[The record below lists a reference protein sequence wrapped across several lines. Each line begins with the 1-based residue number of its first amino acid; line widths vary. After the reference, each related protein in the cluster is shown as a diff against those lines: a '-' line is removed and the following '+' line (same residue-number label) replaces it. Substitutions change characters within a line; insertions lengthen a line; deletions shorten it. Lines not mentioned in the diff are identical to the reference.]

1 MNVQLAQQ
9 SAAHTSRKHCN
20 NSSTSISYIS
30 NNNMNTTVNTQSQQ
44 QQQQPA
50 NNRTMSTAATSTPTP
65 SHRTQSPAIVPPQ
78 PTATTSTAACT
89 ATTAPMRSARS
100 PSPDGTQDYDVT
112 RMREEDFERLAVYI
126 VPDVQC
132 ERGVANRADRTLPRS
147 LTLKPSMVFSTPNV
161 KTEGV
166 WSTGVIPRGTRFGPF
181 EGVPTP
187 NYPND
192 TNKAR
197 YFWRVQET
205 RHITY
210 GNIKIFKDDY
220 FYYLD
225 GSDRAQA
232 NWMRYVASAYS
243 LSVMNLVACQHQ
255 ENIYFYTTRDIM
267 PNEELMVWYCKD
279 FARRLGYDVDPE
291 RTIFGACKQAV
302 DDDEDAE
309 ADAEDEDVTSNAT
322 ATSTSLLSHKA
333 KLRSNSP
340 YCMPAPEIPPEVAY
354 NHITYVMGLPIP
366 PLPAVVAGNT
376 TTVSR
381 RSITPSPSPPS
392 CRDASASHM
401 TQHLVG
407 LPHIQ
412 HAQSTQRL
420 GAHQLSTQQLPA
432 THHHQQTQQQQ
443 QHQTVLHLKQE
454 PGASVIVRERSPA
467 SSECGTKEA
476 KDLAGSPLPHKDTH
490 YEHQL
495 TPNDGSVRSV
505 RSDEGYHSNEY
516 HEDGLTPPEDSSDS
530 ESEHNY
536 VLDCSKKAIAPK
548 ETVITHPQKAAV
560 AAAVAAAAAAANSNS
575 NNNATVSSNCATATQ
590 VVPAVVSSVA
600 GAMDCVGGGD
610 KNEYRK
616 FKVKMPLKYEFKN
629 SKCAIKTEAMCHLN
643 NTNNSKQNTSDE
655 LPTVGAT
662 SSEDDLLAANE
673 ATPACTSSTQ
683 LDDEAMDVDHMPG
696 STTQQQHA
704 SSTVIM
710 VDRSLN
716 NTNGHATRAIVPLN
730 KAYYEAE
737 TSTPPPLPPTATQ
750 SASAAGVAYMRFTP
764 PSSSILETILT
775 GQHRLEA
782 AAAAAAACRQAN
794 AATPPPSSP
803 TEMAYSYKKSH
814 RYGNAVSPDS
824 SSNLAQAPDMHA
836 AALHDTEMLIAS
848 SRGSMKDDCS
858 PPPAPGHDV
867 KFSPAHVAHSAF
879 VSDGHQTPPY
889 SAYSPYSSGSVNGG
903 APGGG
908 HPLSHMPTSTFH
920 SPPHSSHSPFERQWD
935 GSSGSTPNLHL
946 LQSSSQM
953 LMKPLRI
960 SPPSSL
966 SPDGNSCPRS
976 GSPLSPNSLAAR
988 GYRSLPYPLK
998 KKDGKMHYECNVC
1011 CKTFGQL
1018 SNLKVHLRTHSGERP
1033 FKCNV
1038 CTKSFTQLAH
1048 LQKHHLVHTGEKPH
1062 QCDICKKRFSS
1073 TSNLKTHLRLHS
1085 GQKPYA
1091 CDLCPQK
1098 FTQFVHLKLH
1108 KRLHTND
1115 RPYVCQ
1121 GCDKKYISASGLRTH
1136 WKTTSCKPNDL
1147 EEELAMAAAA
1157 TSECLDK
1164 YVPEPDSREAFE
1176 HMQQQM
1182 HPHLRHLPPSSGSA
1196 GSHANAA
1203 VRPPSPRLIS
1213 INPLHQQQT
1222 QTHAHLQQQHAA
1234 MLQQHAAAA
1243 AAQHL
1248 SGATSNPNAAANML
1262 IGSSAQQQQHHHSLQ
1277 QQQQQHLQQ
1286 QQQQLLQQQ
1295 QQQTHP
1301 LKASLKQQ
1309 MHLLPAGAANGNG
1322 AGAINSPPG
1331 VAPNDAY
1338 MSVSHAHAAAAA
1350 AHAAAAAAAA
1360 AAHAAAAHQHAQNQE
1375 SRPSVIESSQP
1386 MIIEC
1391 T

>member
-1 MNVQLAQQ
+1 MNVQLPQL
-9 SAAHTSRKHCN
+9 SAHITYKHCDSSSSN
-20 NSSTSISYIS
+20 NKSSIAINISHIKGG
-30 NNNMNTTVNTQSQQ
+30 NHNTNNMNATTVNTQ
-44 QQQQPA
+44 QQPA
-50 NNRTMSTAATSTPTP
+50 KNRTIPTA
-65 SHRTQSPAIVPPQ
+65 
-78 PTATTSTAACT
+78 TATTSATVTHRIQSPILLPPTASTTTSTSKGNT
-89 ATTAPMRSARS
+89 ATTSCVRS

-132 ERGVANRADRTLPRS
+132 ERGVPNRADRTLPRS

-192 TNKAR
+192 KNKAR
-197 YFWRVQET
+197 YFWR
-205 RHITY
+205 
-210 GNIKIFKDDY
+210 IFKDDD

-225 GSDRAQA
+225 GSDRAEA

-302 DDDEDAE
+302 DDDDV
-309 ADAEDEDVTSNAT
+309 DEPEGDDGEENNVTSPLPHQP
-322 ATSTSLLSHKA
+322 TSTSLTATGHKD
-333 KLRSNSP
+333 KLRSTSP

-354 NHITYVMGLPIP
+354 NHITYVMGLPP
-366 PLPAVVAGNT
+366 FPVVASNT
-376 TTVSR
+376 PAASNR
-381 RSITPSPSPPS
+381 RSITPSPSPPN
-392 CRDASASHM
+392 CRENVVSHM
-401 TQHLVG
+401 QHTTAS
-407 LPHIQ
+407 LPHIH
-412 HAQSTQRL
+412 HAQSAQQQLALRQQSTHSL
-420 GAHQLSTQQLPA
+420 PPNSQLSSQLQ
-432 THHHQQTQQQQ
+432 HHQHIQ

-454 PGASVIVRERSPA
+454 PGSSVIVRDRSPA
-467 SSECGTKEA
+467 SSECGVKDMKEVS
-476 KDLAGSPLPHKDTH
+476 GSPIPHKDTQ

-560 AAAVAAAAAAANSNS
+560 AAAVAAAAAAANSNNINGS
-575 NNNATVSSNCATATQ
+575 NATIVPTAAP
-590 VVPAVVSSVA
+590 VVVA
-600 GAMDCVGGGD
+600 STTAMECGD

-629 SKCAIKTEAMCHLN
+629 SKCAIKTEAMCHIN
-643 NTNNSKQNTSDE
+643 DTPINANQSNCDA
-655 LPTVGAT
+655 LPTTMGARD
-662 SSEDDLLAANE
+662 DDLLNNANE
-673 ATPACTSSTQ
+673 AVPACTSSTQ
-683 LDDEAMDVDHMPG
+683 LDEEAMEVDHHRLNS
-696 STTQQQHA
+696 STEQQQHA
-704 SSTVIM
+704 SSTVIV
-710 VDRSLN
+710 VDRGFSIP
-716 NTNGHATRAIVPLN
+716 NGHSARSIVPLN

-737 TSTPPPLPPTATQ
+737 TSSPPPPPATTQ
-750 SASAAGVAYMRFTP
+750 STAAAASTVAYMRFTP

-782 AAAAAAACRQAN
+782 TAAAAATAASRQAN

-814 RYGNAVSPDS
+814 RYGNVVSPDS
-824 SSNLAQAPDMHA
+824 SSNLGHAPDIYVAPMHEN
-836 AALHDTEMLIAS
+836 EMLIAS
-848 SRGSMKDDCS
+848 SRISLKDDCS
-858 PPPAPGHDV
+858 PPPPPGHHV
-867 KFSPAHVAHSAF
+867 IYSPAHGAHSAYA
-879 VSDGHQTPPY
+879 SDGHQTPPY

-903 APGGG
+903 VPGGG
-908 HPLSHMPTSTFH
+908 HPLSHVPTSTFH
-920 SPPHSSHSPFERQWD
+920 SPPHSSHSPFDRQSNA
-935 GSSGSTPNLHL
+935 SSGSTQNLHL

-953 LMKPLRI
+953 LMQPLRI

-976 GSPLSPNSLAAR
+976 GSPLSPNSLGSR

-1164 YVPEPDSREAFE
+1164 DLPEPDSREAFE
-1176 HMQQQM
+1176 HMQHQM
-1182 HPHLRHLPPSSGSA
+1182 HPHMRHMSAAPGANSNGSV
-1196 GSHANAA
+1196 H
-1203 VRPPSPRLIS
+1203 PPRLIS
-1213 INPLHQQQT
+1213 INPHHQQQT
-1222 QTHAHLQQQHAA
+1222 QQQQTHTHLQQQHAA
-1234 MLQQHAAAA
+1234 MLQHAATQQHISSAA
-1243 AAQHL
+1243 SNTNGSSMLLTTNASQQHL
-1248 SGATSNPNAAANML
+1248 LS
-1262 IGSSAQQQQHHHSLQ
+1262 HQ
-1277 QQQQQHLQQ
+1277 QQQQQHLH
-1286 QQQQLLQQQ
+1286 QQQLLQQQ
-1295 QQQTHP
+1295 QQTHA
-1301 LKASLKQQ
+1301 LKISSKQQQ
-1309 MHLLPAGAANGNG
+1309 MHMLPPCSTNNNSTSTVSTTAASTNE
-1322 AGAINSPPG
+1322 S
-1331 VAPNDAY
+1331 Y
-1338 MSVSHAHAAAAA
+1338 MTVSHAHAAAAA

-1360 AAHAAAAHQHAQNQE
+1360 AAHAAATHQHAQNQE